1 VGRLRRVSADLPG
14 IRRRKRGRGFSYL
27 SPTGEVIRDAD
38 VLARIRRLAIPPAW
52 TDVWI
57 CPVEDGHIQAIGTDA
72 AGRRQYRYH
81 ERWQV
86 RRQRQKFD
94 RMLEFARVLPRVRAR
109 VSDDLARPDPDR
121 ERVLGAA
128 VRLLDLGFFRIGSE
142 TYAERNGSFGLAT
155 IKREHVTVRG
165 QTVSFDYVAKGGK
178 RRVQDIR
185 DDDVARLARTLKARN
200 GGGDDLLAVREEG
213 TWRDVRSTE
222 VNEYLRE
229 IAGGDFTAKDFR
241 TWHATVLAA
250 VALARRAPAPS
261 PTRKRRAV
269 RDAVVE
275 VSEYLGNT
283 PAVCRT
289 SYIDPRVIDRYW
301 DGWTIE
307 GVLHRGAAAQGEA
320 FADDAP
326 GEAVEQASVEGME
339 REAIEAAVVD
349 LIEERDTPAVSQA
362 A

>member
-1 VGRLRRVSADLPG
+1 VAEDL
-14 IRRRKRGRGFSYL
+14 
-27 SPTGEVIRDAD
+27 T
-38 VLARIRRLAIPPAW
+38 
-52 TDVWI
+52 
-57 CPVEDGHIQAIGTDA
+57 
-72 AGRRQYRYH
+72 
-81 ERWQV
+81 
-86 RRQRQKFD
+86 
-94 RMLEFARVLPRVRAR
+94 
-109 VSDDLARPDPDR
+109 RPEADR

-142 TYAERNGSFGLAT
+142 SYAEHNGSFGLAT
-155 IKREHVTVRG
+155 IKREHVKVRG
-165 QTVSFDYVAKGGK
+165 DTVWFDYVAKGGK
-178 RRVQDIR
+178 RRIQQIEDAA
-185 DDDVARLARTLKARN
+185 VARLVKTLKSRR
-200 GGGDDLLAVREEG
+200 GGGDDLLAVRESG
-213 TWRDVRSTE
+213 RWRDVRSTE
-222 VNEYLRE
+222 VNDYLRE
-229 IAGGDFTAKDFR
+229 ITGGDFTAKDFR

-307 GVLHRGAAAQGEA
+307 GILHRGAAAQGES
-320 FADDAP
+320 FADEPP
-326 GEAVEQASVEGME
+326 GEAVEEASEEGVE
-339 REAIEAAVVD
+339 REAIEGAVVD